1 MNKAR
6 EFLNIVIKLE
16 KVVAQKGN
24 KLPEEKALTFLQYRA
39 LSFVSEEDFA
49 TISELGDN
57 IGVST
62 SSATQIVER
71 LIEQGF
77 LKKERSIKDRRVVE
91 VGLTESGKKQYRKMD
106 KEVLGEIAEILK
118 VLGKKDADEMIRIN
132 KKILDKLSTK

>member
-1 MNKAR
+1 M
-6 EFLNIVIKLE
+6 
-16 KVVAQKGN
+16 
-24 KLPEEKALTFLQYRA
+24 
-39 LSFVSEEDFA
+39 SS
-49 TISELGDN
+49 
-57 IGVST
+57 

-71 LIEQGF
+71 LIEQSF